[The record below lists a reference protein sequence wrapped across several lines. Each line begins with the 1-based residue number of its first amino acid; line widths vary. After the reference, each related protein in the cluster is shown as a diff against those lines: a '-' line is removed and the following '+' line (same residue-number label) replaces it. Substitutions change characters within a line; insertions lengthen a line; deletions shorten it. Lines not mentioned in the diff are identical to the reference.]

1 MILQLHCPQFLLF
14 FIYPV
19 HDWTRDAVLGHLKI
33 MCKQIQEM
41 HVEFS
46 DKCPYQLGNKFP
58 KETIS
63 HFLEK

>member
-1 MILQLHCPQFLLF
+1 MHFHDFATPLSSISSF

-46 DKCPYQLGNKFP
+46 DKN
-58 KETIS
+58 
-63 HFLEK
+63 